1 MVKNSMIKVSPTT
14 TTKAK
19 VLETFKIFEADVA
32 VTKEAVVVVRQGWT
46 TYHSSIQEAVE
57 HVEAKM
63 REEAIWRLK
72 NSVSIRHSQGL
83 QGAEEWRVSAST
95 LRELIMEWRY
105 LAPRGRQVPP
115 FPFPLEILRGV
126 VVGAVVDRIGNVTR
140 WIDVVEW
147 WQAGCRLPD
156 EAISLCID
164 CL

>member
-32 VTKEAVVVVRQGWT
+32 VTKEAVVVVRRGWT

-63 REEAIWRLK
+63 REEAILRLK
-72 NSVSIRHSQGL
+72 DITVRYNKDL
-83 QGAEEWRVSAST
+83 QGAEEWRVT
-95 LRELIMEWRY
+95 LSMLQELKMEWKW

-115 FPFPLEILRGV
+115 FPFPLETCRGLI
-126 VVGAVVDRIGNVTR
+126 VGALVDRIGNVTQ
-140 WIDVVEW
+140 WIDVMDW
-147 WQAGCRLPD
+147 WEMGCGLPD
-156 EAISLCID
+156 EAISLCIR